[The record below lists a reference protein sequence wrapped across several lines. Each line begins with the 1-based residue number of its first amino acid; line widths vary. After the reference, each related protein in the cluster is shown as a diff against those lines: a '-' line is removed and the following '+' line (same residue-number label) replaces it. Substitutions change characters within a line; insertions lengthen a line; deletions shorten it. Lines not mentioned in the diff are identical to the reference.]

1 MEETKSNEKQFW
13 KSKKWWAMSAAVS
26 IPILNRILGLD
37 MTYDELTLDITPLV
51 GYILGQGV
59 ADIGKNKK

>member
-1 MEETKSNEKQFW
+1 MENSNPNEKQFW
-13 KSKKWWAMSAAVS
+13 KSKKWWAMAAAVS
-26 IPILNRILGLD
+26 IPVLNRVLGLD
-37 MTYDELTLDITPLV
+37 MTYDELTLVITPLV

>member
-13 KSKKWWAMSAAVS
+13 KSKKWWAMSSAVS

-37 MTYDELTLDITPLV
+37 MTYDELTLVITPLV